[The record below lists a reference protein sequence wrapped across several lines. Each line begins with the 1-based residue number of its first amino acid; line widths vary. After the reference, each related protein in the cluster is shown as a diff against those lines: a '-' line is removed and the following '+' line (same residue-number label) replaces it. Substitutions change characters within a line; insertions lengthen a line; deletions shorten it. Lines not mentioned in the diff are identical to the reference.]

1 MLDLKSLSRGLFAFL
16 VERAGS
22 GAYSSSPSSDTN
34 DDDSLNEGEEGVLS
48 CERAIG
54 RILRFRLLVAAVE
67 DGGAMIVRFEKVE
80 IAFG

>member
-1 MLDLKSLSRGLFAFL
+1 MFDLKSLSRGLFAFL

-22 GAYSSSPSSDTN
+22 GAYSPSPSSDTN

-54 RILRFRLLVAAVE
+54 RILRFRLLAVAVE
-67 DGGAMIVRFEKVE
+67 DGGGMIVRLEKVE